1 MTGEQLRE
9 LIHRDVDGD
18 LSPSERRELAGALR
32 RNASARKLH
41 AEIKA
46 LGTTLSSVRQVEPPA
61 NLGNRIRAEVRSR
74 ISTPAPR
81 RTWAESFRALLE
93 TPSVLRYGTVFT
105 GGLVTGALL
114 FMFVIH
120 PQPSANLTGDVA
132 TGTLLTHSETFP
144 VDVNGAKG
152 TLTAIPTETGKELTF
167 RLTCGTSTTTK
178 ITYDPSRVK
187 LENVREVQSAGGP
200 VVVNEGVVEMTGTG
214 PQRCTLAFTA
224 AYRDSRVTVQIAS
237 AEGGKFNKEIQVR

>member
-9 LIHRDVDGD
+9 LINRDVDGD
-18 LSPSERRELAGALR
+18 LSPSERRELTGALR

-46 LGTTLSSVRQVEPPA
+46 LGTALSSVRQVEPPA
-61 NLGNRIRAEVRSR
+61 NLGNRIRADIRSR
-74 ISTPAPR
+74 IRAPHPR
-81 RTWAESFRALLE
+81 RTWVESFRALLE

-114 FMFVIH
+114 FMFLIH
-120 PQPSANLTGDVA
+120 PQPVANVSGDVA
-132 TGTLLTHSETFP
+132 TGTLLSHSEIFP
-144 VDVNGAKG
+144 VDVTGAKG
-152 TLTAIPTETGKELTF
+152 TLTAIATETGKELTF

-178 ITYDPSRVK
+178 LTYDPSRVK

-200 VVVNEGVVEMTGTG
+200 VVVNAGIVEMTGTG
-214 PQRCTLAFTA
+214 SQKCTLVFSGV
-224 AYRDSRVTVQIAS
+224 RDSRIAVQVA
-237 AEGGKFNKEIQVR
+237 AAGGGTFNKEIQVH

>member
-9 LIHRDVDGD
+9 LINRDLDGD
-18 LSPSERRELAGALR
+18 LSPSERRELTGALR

-41 AEIKA
+41 AEIRA

-61 NLGNRIRAEVRSR
+61 NLGNRIRADVRSR

-81 RTWAESFRALLE
+81 RTRVESLRALLG
-93 TPSVLRYGTVFT
+93 TPPVLRYGTVFA

-114 FMFVIH
+114 FMFLIH
-120 PQPSANLTGDVA
+120 PQPVSNLSGDVA

-144 VDVNGAKG
+144 FDLNGAKG
-152 TLTAIPTETGKELTF
+152 TLTTVPTETGKELTL
-167 RLTCGTSTTTK
+167 RLTSGISTMTK
-178 ITYDPSRVK
+178 LTYDPSRVK

-200 VVVNEGVVEMTGTG
+200 VVVNAGVVEMTGTG
-214 PQRCTLAFTA
+214 PQRCTLAFSGVK
-224 AYRDSRVTVQIAS
+224 DSRIMIQVA
-237 AEGGKFNKEIQVR
+237 AGGGTFNKEIQVR